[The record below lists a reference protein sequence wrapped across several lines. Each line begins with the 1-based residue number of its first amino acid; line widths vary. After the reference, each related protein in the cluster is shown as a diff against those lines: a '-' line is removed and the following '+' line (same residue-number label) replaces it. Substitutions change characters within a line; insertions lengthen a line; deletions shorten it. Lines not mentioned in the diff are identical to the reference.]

1 VTQPDDRRSLGM
13 ILKLAEQRLLRAKS
27 AAVRPAG
34 ISLAQ
39 YVALDELERHPGITG
54 ATLAR
59 ACLVTPQ
66 AMMIALKAMQAQDL
80 ITRTPHPRHANV
92 LEIHLTP
99 VGREVLADARTE
111 AAAVDGRINNAFS
124 PAEIDILRDLLARL
138 AEAADP
144 S

>member
-1 VTQPDDRRSLGM
+1 MT
-13 ILKLAEQRLLRAKS
+13 LKLAEQRLLRAKR
-27 AAVRPAG
+27 AAVKPAG
-34 ISLAQ
+34 LSLAQ

-66 AMMIALKAMQAQDL
+66 AMMVALKTMQEQDL

-99 VGREVLADARTE
+99 VGTEALVHARTQ
-111 AAAVDGRINNAFS
+111 AAPVEERIANAFS
-124 PAEIDILRDLLARL
+124 AAEIDTLRDLLSRL

-144 S
+144 R